1 MKKKKFWVNKN
12 ILITGITG
20 FVGSNLAKNLTA
32 LGANVTGISKS
43 QKIESLLF
51 YEGIDKKCN
60 LVYGNLLD
68 KEFIKNTLRKYNTE
82 ICFHLAAQIE
92 VGHAKSY
99 PFETWESNIR
109 GTYNFLEAIRISG
122 KKVKA
127 VIMASSDKAYGEHGI
142 KKMPYQENYE
152 LKPIFPYDTSKA
164 CADMIAKTYASSLYN
179 LPIVVTRFSN
189 IYGPGQLNF
198 TALIPEAIKS
208 NIENKKF
215 IARGNGKSIRD
226 YIFIDDIIDV
236 YKIIAKNLFK
246 NPKKYS
252 GEIFNAGTNIKH
264 TTQEIIEKIFFLNN
278 LSSKNIFNK
287 KKKASGEISI
297 QYMNYRKLYKCF
309 KWKPKHKFDN
319 VLPNLYTWYK
329 NYLSTKK

>member
-1 MKKKKFWVNKN
+1 MRKKNFWVNKN

-20 FVGSNLAKNLTA
+20 FVGSNLAKNLA
-32 LGANVTGISKS
+32 YLGANVTGISKS
-43 QKIESLLF
+43 RKIESLLF

-60 LVYGNLLD
+60 LIYGDILD
-68 KEFIKNTLRKYNTE
+68 KNLIKRTLKKYNIE

-92 VGHAKSY
+92 VGVAKFY

-109 GTYNFLEAIRISG
+109 GTYNLLEAIRTSG
-122 KKVKA
+122 NKIKA
-127 VIMASSDKAYGEHGI
+127 VIMASSDKAYGEHGM
-142 KKMPYQENYE
+142 KRMPYQENYE

-164 CADMIAKTYASSLYN
+164 CADMIARTYASNLYK

-208 NIENKKF
+208 VIKNKKF
-215 IARGNGKSIRD
+215 IARGNGKSVRD
-226 YIFIDDIIDV
+226 FIYIDDIIDI
-236 YKIIAKNLFK
+236 YKIIAKNLYK

-252 GEIFNAGTNIKH
+252 GEVFNAGTNIKH
-264 TTQEIIEKIFFLNN
+264 TTKYIVKKIFLLNN
-278 LSSKNIFNK
+278 ISTKNVFNK
-287 KKKASGEISI
+287 KKKTSGEISV
-297 QYMNYRKLYKCF
+297 QYMNYKKLYKYF
-309 KWKPKHKFDN
+309 NWKPKYKFES
-319 VLPNLYTWYK
+319 VLPNLYNWYK